1 MGARLYLVRHGE
13 TIWNHSLKYQ
23 GHADVPLNERGV
35 LQAEA
40 LARRLRGERFAAF
53 YASDLIR
60 ATETARIIA
69 QPHGG
74 TVIPVPAL
82 REINFGAWEGLTR
95 DEIKAR
101 FPEISQ
107 QWWTAPY
114 ETRLPGG
121 ETLREVA
128 ARAVGAL
135 FEIAARHD
143 GEQVLVVSHGGTIR
157 AAIGSLL
164 RMDLNQYWRL
174 RQDNTALNI
183 IEIFEEGKAILML
196 FNDCSHLK
204 ELGS

>member
-13 TIWNHSLKYQ
+13 TIWNHALRYQ
-23 GHADVPLNERGV
+23 GHADVPLSDRGV
-35 LQAEA
+35 KQAEA
-40 LARRLRGERFAAF
+40 LARRLKDERFAAF
-53 YASDLIR
+53 YASDLVR
-60 ATETARIIA
+60 ALETARIIA
-69 QPHGG
+69 RPHGG

-82 REINFGAWEGLTR
+82 KEINFGAWEGLTR

-101 FPEISQ
+101 FPEVSQ
-107 QWWTAPY
+107 QWWTVPY

-128 ARAVGAL
+128 DRAVAAL
-135 FEIAARHD
+135 LEIAARHE

-183 IEIFEEGKAILML
+183 VEIFEEGKAILML

-204 ELGS
+204 ELDS